1 MYSEHY
7 GLTGNPFQLTP
18 DHRFWF
24 ESETHK
30 KAMAYLGYGLA
41 QGEGFI
47 VITGDIGA
55 GKTTLVGHL
64 MATIDTSRLTA
75 VQVVSTQVEGDDMLR
90 LVSQQL
96 GLEVHGFQKA
106 ELIDRVERFLHGQAR
121 EGKRT
126 LLIVDEAQNLSVSA
140 LEELRMLSNFQS
152 AGRALLQ
159 IFLLGQP
166 EFRDRVKKAPNLE
179 QLRQRVI
186 ATHHLDA
193 MQANEIEPYI
203 VHRLSIAGWQG
214 TPQFTAD
221 AYAALYRATD
231 GVPRRLNTLMGRVM
245 LYGAVEDLETID
257 DAAINAVLTDLAG
270 DETDDQAM
278 AAETDVAAVQDIAEA
293 PSVDDDAEVEAGQDA
308 AVVNQDAGQAEQV
321 ASGHDIYA
329 ALAATEVAEIATP
342 GEKAEDPAPIARD
355 EEPAEPVFVREAEA
369 DIELDS
375 RIAALETR
383 LEEQEAALRR
393 VLTLLVQWVEE
404 EEAQPSF
411 GVVRGDAA

>member
-18 DHRFWF
+18 DPRFWF

-64 MATIDTSRLTA
+64 MASIDTSRLTA
-75 VQVVSTQVEGDDMLR
+75 VQIVSTQVEGDDMLR

-96 GLEVHGFQKA
+96 GLDVHGLQKA
-106 ELIDRVERFLHGQAR
+106 ELLDQVERFLHSQAR
-121 EGKRT
+121 DGKRT
-126 LLIVDEAQNLSVSA
+126 LLIVDEAQNLSISA

-193 MQANEIEPYI
+193 MQPDEVEPYI
-203 VHRLSIAGWQG
+203 AHRLSIAGWQG

-221 AYAALYRATD
+221 AYAALYQATD
-231 GVPRRLNTLMGRVM
+231 GVPRRLNTLMGRV
-245 LYGAVEDLETID
+245 LLFGAVEDLKIID
-257 DAAINAVLTDLAG
+257 ASKVNAVLADLAG
-270 DETDDQAM
+270 DEVETEVRPATVGDLVEQAIVDEQPEAQAVSGDTD
-278 AAETDVAAVQDIAEA
+278 EAAVED
-293 PSVDDDAEVEAGQDA
+293 
-308 AVVNQDAGQAEQV
+308 
-321 ASGHDIYA
+321 DIYA
-329 ALAATEVAEIATP
+329 SLAATEGEADPQPEDAVQIAEEVQA
-342 GEKAEDPAPIARD
+342 
-355 EEPAEPVFVREAEA
+355 AEPVSVEETPLNREAE
-369 DIELDS
+369 D
-375 RIAALETR
+375 RIAALEAR
-383 LEEQEAALRR
+383 VDEQDAALRR

-404 EEAQPSF
+404 EDTQPSF